1 MALARDPVELVL
13 AALLGTLSP
22 GGQEVGPF
30 AAIEQAAISEVTTGT
45 PTRRFATYNIVGAFV
60 VPSEALFWGY
70 GCVGLGLAAIYAVTF
85 SRGEHVRRQASSPA
99 SAVLRSRALHLGI
112 VERLTLLFGLDALAG
127 GFALQSF
134 IAYWLHLRFGADAHA
149 LGVLFFG
156 TNVLAALSL
165 LVAARLAE
173 VIGLLKTM
181 VVTHLPSNVLLL
193 VVPLMP
199 SFPLAAIV
207 LLARAALSQMDVPT
221 RQAYTMALVPPAERT
236 RAAGLTAAVR
246 PCRRRRG
253 SRACRPRARGCRL
266 RAPVLSRRRTQDR
279 IRSRAFR
286 HVPKRRA
293 AAGDGRLMRADSIPE
308 AAHRFDRVGIPRPE
322 LTPQPAHEHI
332 DDVRGRLE
340 LRAPHVFLDRFARL
354 GEVGI
359 AHQVFEKIELARR

>member
-1 MALARDPVELVL
+1 MLGEHGLSATGVGAILTVALMAGAAFSFGTGALVDRLGRRTTLVLAAGAMAATGMLLALARDPVELVL

-30 AAIEQAAISEVTTGT
+30 AAIEQAAIAEVTTGT
-45 PTRRFATYNIVGAFV
+45 PTRRFATYNIVGAFAAAIGALIAAI

-85 SRGEHVRRQASSPA
+85 SRGEHVGRQASSPA

-127 GFALQSF
+127 GFAVQSF

-193 VVPLMP
+193 VVPLVP

-246 PCRRRRG
+246 P
-253 SRACRPRARGCRL
+253 AAAAV
-266 RAPVLSRRRTQDR
+266 APVLAGLALGGA
-279 IRSRAFR
+279 AFGL
-286 HVPKRRA
+286 PFYL
-293 AAGDGRLMRADSIPE
+293 AGGLKIVYDLALFATFRNVALPPE
-308 AAHRFDRVGIPRPE
+308 TNA
-322 LTPQPAHEHI
+322 
-332 DDVRGRLE
+332 
-340 LRAPHVFLDRFARL
+340 
-354 GEVGI
+354 
-359 AHQVFEKIELARR
+359 